1 MIDSLYIGATGMHAQ
16 QTGVDVVAQNL
27 ANMNTTGY
35 KKSYVVFEDLMA
47 RAATEGLPAGVLGMD
62 PAANM
67 GLGVAISR
75 NAKSFSA
82 GEVKPTGQPLDLAIR
97 GDGLMEVA
105 MPDGTV
111 AYTRG
116 GTLKVDQDGLLTTQS
131 GLPLN
136 AMISIPA
143 DSEKLTI
150 APDGRVTA
158 WRNGGR
164 DADELGKLD
173 IVRFNAPEDLSV
185 LGDGLYQ
192 ATERSGDPILGRAGE
207 DGMGLYA
214 QGYLEASNVQLN
226 EEIVNL
232 MVAQRAYEANAKIVQ
247 ASDDMLGLVN
257 NLRR

>member
-1 MIDSLYIGATGMHAQ
+1 MIDALYIGATGMRAQ
-16 QTGVDVVAQNL
+16 QTGVDIVAQNL

-35 KKSYVVFEDLMA
+35 KKSYVVFEDMMT
-47 RAATEGLPAGVLGMD
+47 RAAAEGLPAGISGMD
-62 PAANM
+62 PAASM

-82 GEVKPTGQPLDLAIR
+82 GEIKATGNPLDLAIR
-97 GDGLMEVA
+97 GDGLLEVA
-105 MPDGTV
+105 MPDGSV

-116 GTLKVDQDGLLTTQS
+116 GTLKVDPDGLLTTQS

-136 AMISIPA
+136 AMISVPA
-143 DSEKLTI
+143 DSEKLTV
-150 APDGRVTA
+150 APDGRITA

-164 DADELGKLD
+164 DADELGKLE
-173 IVRFNAPEDLSV
+173 IVRFNAPEDLAA

-192 ATERSGDPILGRAGE
+192 ATERSGEPILGRPGE

-214 QGYLEASNVQLN
+214 QGYLESSNVQLN

-232 MVAQRAYEANAKIVQ
+232 MVAQRAYEANAKVVQ
-247 ASDDMLGLVN
+247 ASDDMLGLIN

>member
-1 MIDSLYIGATGMHAQ
+1 MIDSLYVGATGMHAQ
-16 QTGVDVVAQNL
+16 QTGVDAVAQNL
-27 ANMNTTGY
+27 ANMNTAGY
-35 KKSYVVFEDLMA
+35 KKSYVVFGDLMT
-47 RAATEGLPAGVLGMD
+47 RAATGGQPAGVAGAD
-62 PAANM
+62 AARNL

-75 NAKSFSA
+75 HAKSFVS
-82 GEVKPTGQPLDLAIR
+82 GEIKQTGKPLDLAIR
-97 GDGLMEVA
+97 GEGLLEVA
-105 MPDGTV
+105 MPDGGV

-116 GTLKVDQDGLLTTQS
+116 GPLKVDQDGMLTTLA
-131 GLPLN
+131 GLPLK
-136 AMISIPA
+136 AMISVPA
-143 DSEKLTI
+143 DTEKLTI
-150 APDGRVTA
+150 APDGKITA

-173 IVRFNAPEDLSV
+173 LVRFNAAEDLAA

-192 ATERSGDPILGRAGE
+192 ATERSGEPVLGRPGE

-214 QGYLEASNVQLN
+214 QGYLESSNVQLN

>member
-1 MIDSLYIGATGMHAQ
+1 
-16 QTGVDVVAQNL
+16 
-27 ANMNTTGY
+27 
-35 KKSYVVFEDLMA
+35 
-47 RAATEGLPAGVLGMD
+47 
-62 PAANM
+62 
-67 GLGVAISR
+67 
-75 NAKSFSA
+75 
-82 GEVKPTGQPLDLAIR
+82 
-97 GDGLMEVA
+97 
-105 MPDGTV
+105 
-111 AYTRG
+111 
-116 GTLKVDQDGLLTTQS
+116 LKVDQDGLLTTQS

-158 WRNGGR
+158 WRNGGK

-192 ATERSGDPILGRAGE
+192 ATERSGDPILGRPGE

-214 QGYLEASNVQLN
+214 QGYLESSNVQLN

>member
-35 KKSYVVFEDLMA
+35 KKSYVVFEDLMT
-47 RAATEGLPAGVLGMD
+47 RAAAGGQPAGVLGAD
-62 PAANM
+62 PASNM
-67 GLGVAISR
+67 GLGVAIAR
-75 NAKSFSA
+75 NAKSFTT
-82 GEVKPTGQPLDLAIR
+82 GEIKQTGKPLDLAIR
-97 GDGLMEVA
+97 GEGLLEVS
-105 MPDGTV
+105 MPDGSV

-116 GTLKVDQDGLLTTQS
+116 GTLKIDQDGMLSTLA
-131 GLPLN
+131 GLPLK
-136 AMISIPA
+136 ASISVPA
-143 DSEKLTI
+143 DTEKLTI

-164 DADELGKLD
+164 DADELGKLELA
-173 IVRFNAPEDLSV
+173 RFNAPEDLNS

-192 ATERSGDPILGRAGE
+192 ATERSGEPVQGRPGE
-207 DGMGLYA
+207 DGLGLYA
-214 QGYLEASNVQLN
+214 QGFLESSNVQLN

-232 MVAQRAYEANAKIVQ
+232 MVAQRAYEANAKVVQ

>member
-16 QTGVDVVAQNL
+16 QAGVDVVAQNL

-35 KKSYVVFEDLMA
+35 KKSYVVFEDMMT
-47 RAATEGLPAGVLGMD
+47 RAAAEGLPAGILGMD
-62 PAANM
+62 PASNM

-97 GDGLMEVA
+97 GDGLLEVA
-105 MPDGTV
+105 MPDGSV

-136 AMISIPA
+136 AMISVPA

-150 APDGRVTA
+150 APDGRITA

-173 IVRFNAPEDLSV
+173 LVRFNAPEDLLV

-192 ATERSGDPILGRAGE
+192 ATERSGDPILGRPGE

-214 QGYLEASNVQLN
+214 QGYLESSNVQLN
-226 EEIVNL
+226 QEIVNL